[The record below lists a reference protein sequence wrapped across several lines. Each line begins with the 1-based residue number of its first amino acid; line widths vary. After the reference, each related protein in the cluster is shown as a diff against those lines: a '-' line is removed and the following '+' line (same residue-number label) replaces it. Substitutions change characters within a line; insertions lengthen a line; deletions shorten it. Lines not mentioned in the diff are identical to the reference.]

1 MPSAVAYET
10 LTAPSLPPFRRIV
23 RSMLPALSETV
34 EVAVEIV
41 VDMEIAEV
49 EAAL

>member
-1 MPSAVAYET
+1 VVAEAAT
-10 LTAPSLPPFRRIV
+10 EIV
-23 RSMLPALSETV
+23 ADSV

-49 EAAL
+49 EAAAL